1 MGPSDLQPDLRWRCH
16 ADPVPTSQDRSLVA
30 VVCDD
35 RADLRHVVGRLLT
48 RCGFTLGGTADGY
61 QALLELVRATQPDV
75 AVVTLPLP
83 GMNGLRAVRDLRE
96 AAPDCQIMLLSA
108 FGQLDVAALEAGAAA
123 LVPEDDLQALQIV
136 LRGIAGAARRV
147 NVSLPDQRVQ
157 MAPPEA
163 AVSAAPIV
171 A

>member
-1 MGPSDLQPDLRWRCH
+1 VS
-16 ADPVPTSQDRSLVA
+16 TSQDRSLVA

-35 RADLRHVVGRLLT
+35 RADLRHVVGRLLA

-61 QALLELVRATQPDV
+61 LALRELVRATQPDV

-83 GMNGLRAVRDLRE
+83 GMNGLRAVRGLHE
-96 AAPDCQIMLLSA
+96 AAPNCQIVLLSA
-108 FGQLDVAALEAGAAA
+108 FGQLDVAAVEAGAAA

-136 LRGIAGAARRV
+136 LRGIAGAPRRV
-147 NVSLPDQRVQ
+147 IGSLPDQRVQ

-163 AVSAAPIV
+163 TVSAATTV

>member
-1 MGPSDLQPDLRWRCH
+1 M
-16 ADPVPTSQDRSLVA
+16 PTSQDRSLVA

-35 RADLRHVVGRLLT
+35 RADARHVVGRLLA

-61 QALLELVRATQPDV
+61 LALRELVRTTQPAV

-96 AAPDCQIMLLSA
+96 AAPDCQIVLLSA

-123 LVPEDDLQALQIV
+123 LVPEDDFQALQLV
-136 LRGIAGAARRV
+136 LRGIVGGPRRV
-147 NVSLPDQRVQ
+147 SVSLPDQRVQ
-157 MAPPEA
+157 LTVPEA
-163 AVSAAPIV
+163 AVTTVPTV

>member
-1 MGPSDLQPDLRWRCH
+1 M
-16 ADPVPTSQDRSLVA
+16 PTSQDRSLVA

-35 RADLRHVVGRLLT
+35 RADARHVLSRLLG

-61 QALLELVRATQPDV
+61 LALCELVRTTQPAV

-96 AAPDCQIMLLSA
+96 AAPDCQIVLLSA
-108 FGQLDVAALEAGAAA
+108 FGQLDVAAVEAGAAA
-123 LVPEDDLQALQIV
+123 LVPEDDLQALQLV
-136 LRGIAGAARRV
+136 LRGIAGAPRRV

-163 AVSAAPIV
+163 AVSAALTV

>member
-1 MGPSDLQPDLRWRCH
+1 M
-16 ADPVPTSQDRSLVA
+16 PTSQDRSLVA

-61 QALLELVRATQPDV
+61 QALRELVRATQPDV

-96 AAPDCQIMLLSA
+96 AAPHCQIVLLSA

-123 LVPEDDLQALQIV
+123 LVPEDDPQALQAV
-136 LRGIAGAARRV
+136 LLRLSRQWHASMTALAAARCYCEPSRDIPAS
-147 NVSLPDQRVQ
+147 SLVP
-157 MAPPEA
+157 
-163 AVSAAPIV
+163 SV

>member
-1 MGPSDLQPDLRWRCH
+1 MPKPPDD
-16 ADPVPTSQDRSLVA
+16 APVG

-35 RADLRHVVGRLLT
+35 RDDARHAVGRLLA

-61 QALLELVRATQPDV
+61 LGLRELVRTTQPAV

-96 AAPDCQIMLLSA
+96 AAPTCQIVLLSA
-108 FGQLDVAALEAGAAA
+108 FGQLDLAAVEAGAAA

-136 LRGIAGAARRV
+136 LRGIAGALRRV
-147 NVSLPDQRVQ
+147 SVSLPDQRVQ

-163 AVSAAPIV
+163 AVSAAPTI

>member
-1 MGPSDLQPDLRWRCH
+1 MTTSPDR
-16 ADPVPTSQDRSLVA
+16 APVG

-35 RADLRHVVGRLLT
+35 RADQRHVVARLPD
-48 RCGFTLGGTADGY
+48 RCGFELGGAADGY
-61 QALLELVRATQPDV
+61 LSLRELVRATQPAV

-96 AAPDCQIMLLSA
+96 AAPNCQIVLLSA
-108 FGQLDVAALEAGAAA
+108 FGQLDLAAVEAGATA

-136 LRGIAGAARRV
+136 LRGIAGAPRRV
-147 NVSLPDQRVQ
+147 SVSLPDQRVQ
-157 MAPPEA
+157 LTPPEA
-163 AVSAAPIV
+163 AVSTAPTV